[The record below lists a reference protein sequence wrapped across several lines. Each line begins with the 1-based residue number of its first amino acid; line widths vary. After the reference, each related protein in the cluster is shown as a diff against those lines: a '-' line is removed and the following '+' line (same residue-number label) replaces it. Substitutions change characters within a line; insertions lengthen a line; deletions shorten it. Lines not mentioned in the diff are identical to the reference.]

1 MDGVNFMEKIAMEN
15 NFLYIYMYIHKLL
28 TMTDLKLTTV
38 KVIKKLYDEDFK
50 IATIKGGINFQKL
63 VNRTLDLYTTN
74 QQFRKQLNEYTNLQ
88 ISGSQ
93 F

>member
-1 MDGVNFMEKIAMEN
+1 MAN
-15 NFLYIYMYIHKLL
+15 
-28 TMTDLKLTTV
+28 LKLTTV

-50 IATIKGGINFQKL
+50 ITTIQGGLNFQRL
-63 VNRTLDLYTTN
+63 VNRTLDLYTKN
-74 QQFRKQLNEYTNLQ
+74 EEFRKQLNEYTTLQ

>member
-1 MDGVNFMEKIAMEN
+1 MA
-15 NFLYIYMYIHKLL
+15 
-28 TMTDLKLTTV
+28 DLKLTTV

-50 IATIKGGINFQKL
+50 ITTIQGGLNFQRL
-63 VNRTLDLYTTN
+63 VNRTLDLYTKN
-74 QQFRKQLNEYTNLQ
+74 EEFRKQLNEYTVLQ

>member
-1 MDGVNFMEKIAMEN
+1 MA
-15 NFLYIYMYIHKLL
+15 
-28 TMTDLKLTTV
+28 DLKLTTV

-50 IATIKGGINFQKL
+50 ITTIQGGINFQRL
-63 VNRTLDLYTTN
+63 VNRTLDLYTKN
-74 QQFRKQLNEYTNLQ
+74 EEFRKQLNEYTVLQ

>member
-1 MDGVNFMEKIAMEN
+1 
-15 NFLYIYMYIHKLL
+15 MYIQILL
-28 TMTDLKLTTV
+28 T

-50 IATIKGGINFQKL
+50 ISTIQGGLNFQRL
-63 VNRTLDLYTTN
+63 VNRTLDLYTKNET
-74 QQFRKQLNEYTNLQ
+74 FRKQLNEYTILQ

>member
-1 MDGVNFMEKIAMEN
+1 MA
-15 NFLYIYMYIHKLL
+15 
-28 TMTDLKLTTV
+28 DLKLTTV

-50 IATIKGGINFQKL
+50 ITTIQGGLNFQRL
-63 VNRTLDLYTTN
+63 VNRTLDLYTKN
-74 QQFRKQLNEYTNLQ
+74 EKFRKQLNEYTTLQ

>member
-1 MDGVNFMEKIAMEN
+1 
-15 NFLYIYMYIHKLL
+15 MYIQKLL

-50 IATIKGGINFQKL
+50 IITIKGGLNFQRL
-63 VNRTLDLYTTN
+63 VNRTLDLYIKN
-74 QQFRKQLNEYTNLQ
+74 EKFRKQLNEHTILQ

>member
-1 MDGVNFMEKIAMEN
+1 MAN
-15 NFLYIYMYIHKLL
+15 
-28 TMTDLKLTTV
+28 LKLTTV

-50 IATIKGGINFQKL
+50 ITTIQGGLNFQRL
-63 VNRTLDLYTTN
+63 VNRTLDLYTKN
-74 QQFRKQLNEYTNLQ
+74 EEFRKQLNEYTILQ

>member
-1 MDGVNFMEKIAMEN
+1 
-15 NFLYIYMYIHKLL
+15 MYIQILS
-28 TMTDLKLTTV
+28 TMADLKLTTV

-50 IATIKGGINFQKL
+50 ISTIQGGLNFQRL
-63 VNRTLDLYTTN
+63 VNRTLDLYTKN
-74 QQFRKQLNEYTNLQ
+74 EQFRKQLNEYTILQ

>member
-1 MDGVNFMEKIAMEN
+1 
-15 NFLYIYMYIHKLL
+15 MYIQILL
-28 TMTDLKLTTV
+28 TMADLKLTTV

-50 IATIKGGINFQKL
+50 ISTIQGGLNFQRL
-63 VNRTLDLYTTN
+63 VNRTLDLYTKNET
-74 QQFRKQLNEYTNLQ
+74 FRKQLNEYTTLQ

>member
-1 MDGVNFMEKIAMEN
+1 
-15 NFLYIYMYIHKLL
+15 MYIQILL
-28 TMTDLKLTTV
+28 TMAELKLTTV

-50 IATIKGGINFQKL
+50 ITTIQGGLNFQRL
-63 VNRTLDLYTTN
+63 VNRTLDLYTKN
-74 QQFRKQLNEYTNLQ
+74 EEFRKQLNEYTILQ

>member
-1 MDGVNFMEKIAMEN
+1 
-15 NFLYIYMYIHKLL
+15 MYIQTLL
-28 TMTDLKLTTV
+28 IMADLKLTTV

-50 IATIKGGINFQKL
+50 ITTIQGGLNFQRL
-63 VNRTLDLYTTN
+63 VNRTLDLYTKN
-74 QQFRKQLNEYTNLQ
+74 EEFRKQLNEYTILQ

>member
-1 MDGVNFMEKIAMEN
+1 MAE
-15 NFLYIYMYIHKLL
+15 
-28 TMTDLKLTTV
+28 LKLTTV

-50 IATIKGGINFQKL
+50 ISTIQGGLNFQRL
-63 VNRTLDLYTTN
+63 VNRTLDLYTKN
-74 QQFRKQLNEYTNLQ
+74 EQFRKQLNEYTTLQ

>member
-1 MDGVNFMEKIAMEN
+1 MA
-15 NFLYIYMYIHKLL
+15 
-28 TMTDLKLTTV
+28 DLKLTTV

-50 IATIKGGINFQKL
+50 ITTIQGGINFQRL
-63 VNRTLDLYTTN
+63 DNRTLDLYTKN
-74 QQFRKQLNEYTNLQ
+74 EEFRKQLNEYTILQ

>member
-1 MDGVNFMEKIAMEN
+1 
-15 NFLYIYMYIHKLL
+15 MYIQILL
-28 TMTDLKLTTV
+28 TMADLKLTTV

-50 IATIKGGINFQKL
+50 ISTIQGGLNFQRL
-63 VNRTLDLYTTN
+63 VNRTLDLYTKN
-74 QQFRKQLNEYTNLQ
+74 EEFRKQLNEYTILQ

>member
-1 MDGVNFMEKIAMEN
+1 MA
-15 NFLYIYMYIHKLL
+15 
-28 TMTDLKLTTV
+28 DLKLTTV

-50 IATIKGGINFQKL
+50 ITTIQGGLNFQRL
-63 VNRTLDLYTTN
+63 VNRTLDLYTKNET
-74 QQFRKQLNEYTNLQ
+74 FRKQLNEYTTLQ

>member
-1 MDGVNFMEKIAMEN
+1 MA
-15 NFLYIYMYIHKLL
+15 
-28 TMTDLKLTTV
+28 DLKLTTV

-50 IATIKGGINFQKL
+50 ISTIQGGLNFQRL
-63 VNRTLDLYTTN
+63 VNRTLDLYTKNET
-74 QQFRKQLNEYTNLQ
+74 FRKQLNEYTTLQ

>member
-1 MDGVNFMEKIAMEN
+1 MA
-15 NFLYIYMYIHKLL
+15 
-28 TMTDLKLTTV
+28 DLKLTTV

-50 IATIKGGINFQKL
+50 ISTIQGGLNFQRL
-63 VNRTLDLYTTN
+63 VNRTLDLYTKN
-74 QQFRKQLNEYTNLQ
+74 EQFRKQLNEYTTLQ

>member
-1 MDGVNFMEKIAMEN
+1 
-15 NFLYIYMYIHKLL
+15 MYIQILL
-28 TMTDLKLTTV
+28 TMADLKLTTV

-50 IATIKGGINFQKL
+50 IITIKGGLNFQRL
-63 VNRTLDLYTTN
+63 VNRTLDLYTKN
-74 QQFRKQLNEYTNLQ
+74 EEFRKQLNEYTILQ

>member
-1 MDGVNFMEKIAMEN
+1 MA
-15 NFLYIYMYIHKLL
+15 
-28 TMTDLKLTTV
+28 DLKLTTV

-50 IATIKGGINFQKL
+50 ISTIQGGLNFQRL
-63 VNRTLDLYTTN
+63 VNRTLDLYTKN
-74 QQFRKQLNEYTNLQ
+74 EEFRKQLNEYTTLQ